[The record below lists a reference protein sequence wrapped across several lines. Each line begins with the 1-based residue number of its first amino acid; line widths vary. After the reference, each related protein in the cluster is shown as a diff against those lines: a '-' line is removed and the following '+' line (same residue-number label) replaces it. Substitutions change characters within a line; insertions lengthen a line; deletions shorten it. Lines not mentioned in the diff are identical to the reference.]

1 MKKSTVLA
9 VLFGITGILNAQD
22 AVTHQ
27 FDSFKGK
34 CTAATLDGSK
44 VFETQAPVIVTAP
57 EMRRGQSGK
66 DLHPEWRVQS
76 RRPGNRSLLR
86 HHFL

>member
-34 CTAATLDGSK
+34 CTAPLLTEAKFL
-44 VFETQAPVIVTAP
+44 
-57 EMRRGQSGK
+57 RR
-66 DLHPEWRVQS
+66 R
-76 RRPGNRSLLR
+76 LR
-86 HHFL
+86 